1 LSRSEMLSMPSA
13 RSRNRRSPETVTD
26 AGDWFILPPVCPF
39 GPGLFPIGAIE
50 SSPNNGQDSRMRVN
64 LSTRPSR
71 PSSSPAG
78 PIPITL
84 TIRPACGLPGDY
96 EYSTDSA
103 ALLRLLRRQTDLPG
117 YVLEGFE
124 ARLRQPV
131 GARLLGV
138 ELSESVLTDIGYFI
152 D

>member
-1 LSRSEMLSMPSA
+1 
-13 RSRNRRSPETVTD
+13 
-26 AGDWFILPPVCPF
+26 
-39 GPGLFPIGAIE
+39 
-50 SSPNNGQDSRMRVN
+50 MRVN
-64 LSTRPSR
+64 LSTRPSQ
-71 PSSSPAG
+71 PPAFG
-78 PIPITL
+78 PGTIPLTL

-96 EYSTDSA
+96 ECSMDSA

-117 YVLEGFE
+117 YVLDVFE
-124 ARLRQPV
+124 RELRISM